1 MHGQGTNLR
10 MLTTPGEAAPS
21 LFSEWLSSHDL
32 PAATPWLVG
41 STANALQLTKA
52 LSLIFLDFLNIRG
65 SSLPLPLGPS
75 LLPH

>member
-1 MHGQGTNLR
+1 MHGQGTNSR
-10 MLTTPGEAAPS
+10 RLTTPGEAAPS

>member
-1 MHGQGTNLR
+1 MRGQGTNLR
-10 MLTTPGEAAPS
+10 ILTTPGEGAPS

>member
-1 MHGQGTNLR
+1 MHGQGTNSR
-10 MLTTPGEAAPS
+10 RLTTPGEAAPS

-32 PAATPWLVG
+32 PATPWLVG